1 MQSTDL
7 VQDMQK
13 TKEPTRRS
21 AVKAL
26 SLILM
31 LLVILVPA
39 TSGHAAPLSQDS
51 VWTITSPPE
60 GSTVSGEVVIQGTA
74 THPNFGSYEV
84 LYAPGPGP
92 TGESVWQRITLEESM
107 VVNGPLATW
116 DTTGLQNGKYTLALA
131 VWEPGGGGPHLHF
144 SNNITVLN
152 EEATP
157 TPEPTATPEL
167 EPSAPDPTQDMEAP
181 PPAATIELP
190 ATVTPQPTPTLA
202 PEGAAG
208 GEEGGDDDGGL
219 FNPAEILSMD
229 AIKEAFTMGAQLA
242 FLLYAVG
249 ILYVLAKAV
258 IRYYLR
264 QTQGESNP

>member
-1 MQSTDL
+1 
-7 VQDMQK
+7 
-13 TKEPTRRS
+13 
-21 AVKAL
+21 
-26 SLILM
+26 
-31 LLVILVPA
+31 
-39 TSGHAAPLSQDS
+39 
-51 VWTITSPPE
+51 
-60 GSTVSGEVVIQGTA
+60 
-74 THPNFGSYEV
+74 
-84 LYAPGPGP
+84 
-92 TGESVWQRITLEESM
+92 
-107 VVNGPLATW
+107 
-116 DTTGLQNGKYTLALA
+116 
-131 VWEPGGGGPHLHF
+131 
-144 SNNITVLN
+144 
-152 EEATP
+152 
-157 TPEPTATPEL
+157 
-167 EPSAPDPTQDMEAP
+167 MEAP